1 MVRSPAL
8 RLVTAG
14 AIACLALLALPAE
27 AQWKWRDPSGHVQ
40 YSDLPPPL
48 GTPDKDILAR
58 PVVQQRAAAAAL
70 PASVASAPSAAASAA
85 LAPRM
90 EDPGLEA
97 ARKQVE
103 ADKAAKAKADADKNV
118 AIKADNCARAK
129 SQAASLD
136 SGVRLVR
143 TNKDGEREYLDDDQ
157 RAAESKRVQGIISA
171 NCS

>member
-14 AIACLALLALPAE
+14 AVACLALLALPAE

-58 PVVQQRAAAAAL
+58 PAAQQRAAAAQ
-70 PASVASAPSAAASAA
+70 PASAASAPSVAASAA

-103 ADKAAKAKADADKNV
+103 ADKAAKAKADADKNT
-118 AIKADNCARAK
+118 AIKADNCTRAK

>member
-14 AIACLALLALPAE
+14 AVACLALLALPAE

-48 GTPDKDILAR
+48 GTPDKEILAR
-58 PVVQQRAAAAAL
+58 PAAQQRAAAAAL
-70 PASVASAPSAAASAA
+70 PASAASAPSAAASAA

-103 ADKAAKAKADADKNV
+103 ADKAAKAKADADKNA
-118 AIKADNCARAK
+118 AIKADNCTRAK

>member
-1 MVRSPAL
+1 
-8 RLVTAG
+8 
-14 AIACLALLALPAE
+14 
-27 AQWKWRDPSGHVQ
+27 
-40 YSDLPPPL
+40 
-48 GTPDKDILAR
+48 
-58 PVVQQRAAAAAL
+58 
-70 PASVASAPSAAASAA
+70 
-85 LAPRM
+85 M

-97 ARKQVE
+97 ARKQAE

-129 SQAASLD
+129 SQAASID